1 MAGYNTSKDSGFPSG
16 YDYNSAGSEMTAKN
30 RLQTPFGFNASA
42 PSAAL
47 NKHQD
52 PSSTLPIGVPG
63 TSYTPH
69 SSDQIFSTVGGHF
82 VIMGNA
88 PGNETVRVQSKAGAA
103 IELSDDGSIRIVS
116 GKGMYLSINGDNHV
130 VLQGDYAITTNG
142 AMKFK
147 AGSIIFDT
155 TEMIMNV
162 HGDMT
167 KYVDGDYNEEI
178 LGDRHAVTAGDQ
190 SMMIGGDYREIVTGD
205 ARDQVT
211 GDRKVETGGD
221 FNNLIKGIYQVSSI
235 GQMLHLTNNN
245 AVHSSLGSY
254 SMTSKGNTS
263 ISSQSLL
270 DLTAAAN
277 VTIGS
282 KASLSITADTGLSFQ
297 TKADTKLYS
306 DTGITVNSKASIQL
320 TAANNVSV
328 DATSKIYLTAGSNID
343 GSAGRI
349 DWNSSS
355 RSPVSSANSAAA
367 PGVGIPAPATYPEL
381 PDKSLLLDSI
391 SDFLATNGEIDN
403 IVSAEQIYMLYSEG
417 GEAGKPSQAIL
428 NRLAEKGIE
437 YPPVTTGSIISTV
450 DSDNLKSNVTDTQS
464 GWNPG
469 VV

>member
-1 MAGYNTSKDSGFPSG
+1 MAGYNSSKDSGFPSG

-30 RLQTPFGFNASA
+30 RLQTPAGFNTSA

-52 PSSTLPIGVPG
+52 PSSSLPIGVPG

-69 SSDQIFSTVGGHF
+69 TSDQVFSTVGGHF
-82 VIMGNA
+82 VILGNA

-103 IELSDDGSIRIVS
+103 IELSDDGSIRVVS
-116 GKGMYLSINGDNHV
+116 AKGMYLSINGDNQI

-162 HGDMT
+162 HGNMT

-178 LGDRHAVTAGDQ
+178 MGDRHAVTAGDQ
-190 SMMIGGDYREIVTGD
+190 SMMIGGDYRQIVTGNL
-205 ARDQVT
+205 RDQVT

-221 FNNLIKGIYQVSSI
+221 HNNLTKGIYQVSSI

-245 AVHSSLGSY
+245 SIHSTLGSY
-254 SMTSKGNTS
+254 SMTSKGNAS
-263 ISSQSLL
+263 ISSQALL

-277 VTIGS
+277 VSIGS
-282 KASLSITADTGLSFQ
+282 KASLSIIANN
-297 TKADTKLYS
+297 
-306 DTGITVNSKASIQL
+306 GIKVNSKAAIQMATDENFSI
-320 TAANNVSV
+320 
-328 DATSKIYLTAGSNID
+328 DSKKYVYLTGGTNID
-343 GSAGRI
+343 GYAPRI
-349 DWNSSS
+349 DWNANS
-355 RSPVSSANSAAA
+355 RSAANTSDA

-391 SDFLATNGEIDN
+391 SDFLATDGEMDN
-403 IVSAEQIYMLYSEG
+403 IVSAEQIYALYSEG
-417 GEAGKPSQAIL
+417 GEGGKPPQAVL
-428 NRLAEKGIE
+428 DRLAEKGIE

>member
-1 MAGYNTSKDSGFPSG
+1 MAGYNSSKDSGFPNG
-16 YDYNSAGSEMTAKN
+16 YDYNTAGSEITAKN
-30 RLQTPFGFNASA
+30 RLQTPAGFNTSA

-52 PSSTLPIGVPG
+52 PTSALPIGVPG
-63 TSYTPH
+63 TTYTPH
-69 SSDQIFSTVGGHF
+69 TSDQVFSTVGGHF

-103 IELSDDGSIRIVS
+103 IELSDDGSIRLVS
-116 GKGMYLSINGDNHV
+116 AKGMYLSINGDNQIV
-130 VLQGDYAITTNG
+130 IQGDYAITATG

-162 HGDMT
+162 HGDMS

-178 LGDRHAVTAGDQ
+178 MGDRHAVTASDQ
-190 SMMIGGDYREIVTGD
+190 SQMIGGDHRQIITGNS
-205 ARDQVT
+205 RDQVT
-211 GDRKVETGGD
+211 GDRKLETGGD
-221 FNNLIKGIYQVSSI
+221 HNNLTKGIYQVSSI

-245 AVHSSLGSY
+245 AVHSTLGSY

-263 ISSQSLL
+263 ISSQALL

-277 VTIGS
+277 VSIGS
-282 KASLSITADTGLSFQ
+282 KASLSIVVDSGIKVNA
-297 TKADTKLYS
+297 KAAIQMAS
-306 DTGITVNSKASIQL
+306 DENFSIDSKKY
-320 TAANNVSV
+320 V
-328 DATSKIYLTAGSNID
+328 YLTGGTNIN
-343 GSAGRI
+343 GYAPRI
-349 DWNSSS
+349 DWNASS
-355 RSPVSSANSAAA
+355 RSAANTSSA

-381 PDKSLLLDSI
+381 PDKSLILDSL
-391 SDFLATNGEIDN
+391 SDFVATDGEIDN

-417 GEAGKPSQAIL
+417 GENGKPPKAIL
-428 NRLAEKGIE
+428 DRLAEKGIE
-437 YPPVTTGSIISTV
+437 YPPVTTGSVLSEV
-450 DSDNLKSNVTDTQS
+450 DTDNLKSNVTDTQS

>member
-1 MAGYNTSKDSGFPSG
+1 MAFNTSKDSGFPSG
-16 YDYNSAGSEMTAKN
+16 YDYSSAGSELTAKN
-30 RLQTPFGFNASA
+30 RLQTPAGFNASA

-52 PSSTLPIGVPG
+52 PSSALPIGVPG
-63 TSYTPH
+63 TTYTPH
-69 SSDQIFSTVGGHF
+69 GSDQVFSTVGGHF

-103 IELSDDGSIRIVS
+103 IELSDDGSVRIVS
-116 GKGMYLSINGDNHV
+116 AKGMYLSINGDNQI

-155 TEMIMNV
+155 NQMIMNV

-178 LGDRHAVTAGDQ
+178 MGDRHAVTAGDQ
-190 SMMIGGDYREIVTGD
+190 SMMVGGDYREIVTGN

-221 FNNLIKGIYQVSSI
+221 HNNLTKGIYQVSSI

-245 AVHSSLGSY
+245 SIHSTLGSY
-254 SMTSKGNTS
+254 SMTSKGNAS
-263 ISSQSLL
+263 ISSQALL

-277 VTIGS
+277 VSIGS
-282 KASLSITADTGLSFQ
+282 KASLSIVTDAGIKVNA
-297 TKADTKLYS
+297 KAAIQMAS
-306 DTGITVNSKASIQL
+306 DENFSIDSKKY
-320 TAANNVSV
+320 V
-328 DATSKIYLTAGSNID
+328 YLTGGTNID
-343 GSAGRI
+343 GYAPRI
-349 DWNSSS
+349 DWNNAS
-355 RSPVSSANSAAA
+355 RSAANTSSA

-381 PDKSLLLDSI
+381 PDKSLVLDSL
-391 SDFLATNGEIDN
+391 SDFVATGGEIDN
-403 IVSAEQIYMLYSEG
+403 IISAEQIYMIYSEG
-417 GEAGKPSQAIL
+417 GENTTPPQAVL
-428 NRLAEKGIE
+428 DRLAEKGIE

-450 DSDNLKSNVTDTQS
+450 DTDNLKSNFTDIQS

>member
-1 MAGYNTSKDSGFPSG
+1 MAEYNSSKDSGFPSG

-30 RLQTPFGFNASA
+30 RLQTPAGFNTSA

-52 PSSTLPIGVPG
+52 PSSALPIGVPG

-69 SSDQIFSTVGGHF
+69 ASDQVFSTVGGHY
-82 VIMGNA
+82 VVMGNA

-103 IELSDDGSIRIVS
+103 IELSDDGSIRVVS
-116 GKGMYLSINGDNHV
+116 AKGMYLSINGDNQI

-155 TEMIMNV
+155 AEMIMNV

-190 SMMIGGDYREIVTGD
+190 SMMIGGDYREIITGN

-245 AVHSSLGSY
+245 SIHSTLGSY
-254 SMTSKGNTS
+254 SMTSKGNAS
-263 ISSQSLL
+263 ISSQALL

-277 VTIGS
+277 VSIGS
-282 KASLSITADTGLSFQ
+282 KASLSIITDVGIKVNA
-297 TKADTKLYS
+297 KAAIQMAS
-306 DTGITVNSKASIQL
+306 DENFSIDSKKY
-320 TAANNVSV
+320 V
-328 DATSKIYLTAGSNID
+328 YLTGGTNID
-343 GSAGRI
+343 GYAPRI
-349 DWNSSS
+349 DWNSNS
-355 RSPVSSANSAAA
+355 RSAANTSSA

-381 PDKSLLLDSI
+381 PDKNLLLDSI
-391 SDFLATNGEIDN
+391 SDFLATDGEIDN
-403 IVSAEQIYMLYSEG
+403 IVSAEQIYALYSEG
-417 GEAGKPSQAIL
+417 GESGKPPQSIL

-450 DSDNLKSNVTDTQS
+450 DPDNFKSNVTDTQS